1 MKPMTLTGVILLII
15 GVVLLV
21 YQGFSFTQK
30 EAVVNVG
37 PVHISADKEKTV
49 PIPPI
54 IGWVVT
60 GTGAVLLVMGLRK
73 TA

>member
-1 MKPMTLTGVILLII
+1 MKPMPLAGAVLLII
-15 GVVLLV
+15 GVILLV

-30 EAVVNVG
+30 ENVANVG
-37 PVHISADKEKTV
+37 PVHISAEKEKTV

-60 GTGAVLLVMGLRK
+60 GTGVVLLVAGLRSSK
-73 TA
+73 